1 MTKSARARRARR
13 VRRRGYRPFF
23 LGHPRPHA
31 MARRVLRAEP
41 APGPR
46 RGVSGVQAQARPWR
60 GRAAATVRLGERRQ
74 QAGSLSRRLSARAR
88 ALRLSTS
95 TPTSSCPCAQA
106 RARPMR
112 TASAALGRSC
122 RRSKRSARSGS
133 RPRGSL
139 RDRLSDRGALAAVRP
154 ASRAGLHLPRV
165 CRPKAEPKIVAHPAG
180 LAAGWEAQEDVAAHW
195 TARARRAPSGVRAD
209 FERESSHRAPDLET
223 PKEGQAATRQRDSLA
238 HALVARRSQRRGDAT
253 RRPAA
258 RDRPFQVVRF
268 DWALSLPHRRHPRP
282 RAGGT
287 GCSAGSN
294 EERSSSKSS
303 DAPTR
308 PTPSTRCSRTCAST
322 TEYASAAPKSRPAA
336 VPPNLRMGRRV
347 TCARS
352 PRSSASWADTGKA
365 SCCRTHPLRRTE
377 ARCYWTP
384 ALLRSPRNSASRRM
398 SDT

>member
-1 MTKSARARRARR
+1 
-13 VRRRGYRPFF
+13 
-23 LGHPRPHA
+23 

-133 RPRGSL
+133 RPLKARCATGSAIAAPSPP
-139 RDRLSDRGALAAVRP
+139 SDRCLTRSASN
-154 ASRAGLHLPRV
+154 SRACAGSRPSPRSSRTWRV
-165 CRPKAEPKIVAHPAG
+165 SRPG
-180 LAAGWEAQEDVAAHW
+180 GSAQEDEAAHT

-238 HALVARRSQRRGDAT
+238 HALVACRSQRRGDAT

-268 DWALSLPHRRHPRP
+268 DWALSLPHRRH
-282 RAGGT
+282 
-287 GCSAGSN
+287 S
-294 EERSSSKSS
+294 
-303 DAPTR
+303 
-308 PTPSTRCSRTCAST
+308 
-322 TEYASAAPKSRPAA
+322 YPA
-336 VPPNLRMGRRV
+336 L
-347 TCARS
+347 
-352 PRSSASWADTGKA
+352 SSA
-365 SCCRTHPLRRTE
+365 PL
-377 ARCYWTP
+377 P
-384 ALLRSPRNSASRRM
+384 P
-398 SDT
+398 

>member
-1 MTKSARARRARR
+1 
-13 VRRRGYRPFF
+13 
-23 LGHPRPHA
+23 

-60 GRAAATVRLGERRQ
+60 GRAAPTVRLGERRQ

-133 RPRGSL
+133 RPLKARCATGSAIAAPSPP
-139 RDRLSDRGALAAVRP
+139 SDRCLTRSASN
-154 ASRAGLHLPRV
+154 SRACAGSRPSPRSSRTWRV
-165 CRPKAEPKIVAHPAG
+165 SRPG
-180 LAAGWEAQEDVAAHW
+180 GSAQEDEAAHT

-282 RAGGT
+282 RAGWT

-336 VPPNLRMGRRV
+336 VPPNLRMVRRV

>member
-1 MTKSARARRARR
+1 MRPSAGAADAHRLRRT
-13 VRRRGYRPFF
+13 RP
-23 LGHPRPHA
+23 L
-31 MARRVLRAEP
+31 
-41 APGPR
+41 
-46 RGVSGVQAQARPWR
+46 VS
-60 GRAAATVRLGERRQ
+60 TLE
-74 QAGSLSRRLSARAR
+74 
-88 ALRLSTS
+88 
-95 TPTSSCPCAQA
+95 
-106 RARPMR
+106 
-112 TASAALGRSC
+112 ALG
-122 RRSKRSARSGS
+122 ALGFEAVE
-133 RPRGSL
+133 GSL

-154 ASRAGLHLPRV
+154 LPHALGHQFPRV
-165 CRPKAEPKIVAHPAG
+165 CRLKAEPKIVAH
-180 LAAGWEAQEDVAAHW
+180 LARLCGVVCTTWRGRSRDG
-195 TARARRAPSGVRAD
+195 ARAALSGVCAD

-282 RAGGT
+282 RAGWT